1 LCVGIALT
9 EYAQFEKIRLIEVK
23 ERLTS
28 MSKSKKPQIILPEK
42 YYHQYFIELLLF
54 VQKYSVHLMGATE
67 ELFIH
72 DFHKLGLDAQCL
84 FIRLSNRRGPYFR
97 LDKLKY
103 NEISSLES
111 AAKELEVSGFISRE
125 LDPDERILPKPN

>member
-1 LCVGIALT
+1 
-9 EYAQFEKIRLIEVK
+9 
-23 ERLTS
+23 
-28 MSKSKKPQIILPEK
+28 MSKAKKSPIILPEK

-54 VQKYSVHLMGATE
+54 VQKYSAHLMGAAE

-72 DFHKLGLDAQCL
+72 DFNKLGIDAQCL

-103 NEISSLES
+103 DEISSLES
-111 AAKELEVSGFISRE
+111 ATKELELSGFISRE
-125 LDPDERILPKPN
+125 LDPDEKIFKTFTKVELKATYAHLDWSKQTKE